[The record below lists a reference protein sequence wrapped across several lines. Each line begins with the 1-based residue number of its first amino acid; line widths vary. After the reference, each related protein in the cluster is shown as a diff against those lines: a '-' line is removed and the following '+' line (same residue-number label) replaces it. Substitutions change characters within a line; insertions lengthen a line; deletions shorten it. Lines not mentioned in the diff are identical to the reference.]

1 MKKFLTFILV
11 CTSLF
16 VSCND
21 DLLERVEALE
31 KATAVSLTSSIS
43 YLESQYLNLQIQI
56 AALNM
61 KVNSGEAQAL
71 EVALAQVEAELEEL
85 RLMMEALKKELSSED
100 DSQGSSDLET
110 DIEEAPADPD
120 EESSEDNQYLEEQI
134 QSLEERIE
142 AFNAQVESLSE
153 ELAALQTAVE
163 ELEKKLADSENSS
176 ADSSEGSTVAKM
188 YNPPVDFHKAD
199 LKVLDIGN
207 SYTRDAQTYLPQI
220 VQAAGIGKDFSLYMA
235 YRGSGSYK
243 SWVDCWNDRDTE
255 PYSISFC
262 TGTQIQGVS
271 GEGYAAN
278 GSLFRKALESVKWDI
293 ILIHQVSTYS
303 NDYSLWEGDGPGG
316 YLTELIHIIRKT
328 NPQAT
333 IGYLMTH
340 SYRGT
345 YWANTEKSSLK
356 RWENIVEATKQ
367 LKAEYGIDFI
377 IPYGTAVQN
386 LRASSLNDAYEF
398 SDDGT
403 HLGAGLGDY
412 VAGCCYYQSLLAP
425 RYGVSILGNSFRITN
440 LDESVKGRKNVT
452 DKTAH
457 VAQKAA
463 MLATY
468 NMWTL
473 SNPDNYNM

>member
-1 MKKFLTFILV
+1 MKKLVAFFIL
-11 CTSLF
+11 SAALL
-16 VSCND
+16 VSCNN

-31 KATAVSLTSSIS
+31 KATSVSLKSSIS
-43 YLESQYLNLQIQI
+43 SLESQYLNLQIQI
-56 AALNM
+56 AALNV
-61 KVNSGEAQAL
+61 KDNAGEIVAL
-71 EVALAQVEAELEEL
+71 EVALAQIKAEIEEL
-85 RLMMEALKKELSSED
+85 RFLMEDMME
-100 DSQGSSDLET
+100 
-110 DIEEAPADPD
+110 DIADNEGAGGNGND
-120 EESSEDNQYLEEQI
+120 YDGQL
-134 QSLEERIE
+134 QSLNERME
-142 AFNAQVESLSE
+142 FFNAQVEALTADISE
-153 ELAALQTAVE
+153 LQAAIE
-163 ELEKKLADSENSS
+163 ELEKKIGNSVS
-176 ADSSEGSTVAKM
+176 AGSSEVAKM

-207 SYTRDAQTYLPQI
+207 SYTQDAQTYLPQI
-220 VQAAGIGKDFSLYMA
+220 VQAAGISKDFSLYMA

-243 SWVDCWNDRDTE
+243 SWVDCWNDRDTQE
-255 PYSISFC
+255 YRIEFC
-262 TGTQIQGVS
+262 TGTQIQGIS
-271 GEGYAAN
+271 GYGSASN
-278 GSLFRKALESVKWDI
+278 GALFRKSLESVKWDI

-303 NDYSLWEGDGPGG
+303 NDYSLWEGDGDGG
-316 YLTELIHIIRKT
+316 YLMELIHIIRKT

-398 SDDGT
+398 SEDGT

-440 LDESVKGRKNVT
+440 LDESVNGRKNVT
-452 DKTAH
+452 DKTVH

-468 NMWTL
+468 NMWDL
-473 SNPDNYNM
+473 SNPDDYDM